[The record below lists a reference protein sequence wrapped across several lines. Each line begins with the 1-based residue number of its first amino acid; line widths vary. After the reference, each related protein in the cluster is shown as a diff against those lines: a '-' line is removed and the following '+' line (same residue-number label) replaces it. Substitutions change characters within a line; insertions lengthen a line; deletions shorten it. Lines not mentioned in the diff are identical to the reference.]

1 MKNKK
6 LKRKINISINKEI
19 LNKIEDL
26 TTNKSRLIEYVLLEY
41 LNKNNIK
48 TDDIIL

>member
-1 MKNKK
+1 MINKK
-6 LKRKINISINKEI
+6 KKTISISINKGI

-26 TTNKSRLIEYVLLEY
+26 TTNRSRLIEWLLIKH
-41 LNKNNIK
+41 LNKFNKK